1 MGSNSARS
9 PRAPRAVIR
18 SRRTGPSEA
27 IPWEQAS
34 KCAMP
39 AVKRPGN
46 CSLTTLGDRPPMEQL
61 VDVSIKFYSA
71 EGDPAI
77 IDAVVEAVY
86 AVLSIDNVRLMQDG
100 DDDVLLISAGR

>member
-1 MGSNSARS
+1 
-9 PRAPRAVIR
+9 
-18 SRRTGPSEA
+18 
-27 IPWEQAS
+27 
-34 KCAMP
+34 
-39 AVKRPGN
+39 
-46 CSLTTLGDRPPMEQL
+46 MEQL